1 MKRPRISTIKIEI
14 SSSDVKAKV
23 LIKTVQPVVVKDF
36 TFITP
41 NETLPGKC
49 FFTWIER
56 IKK

>member
-23 LIKTVQPVVVKDF
+23 LIKTTQPVVVKDF

-56 IKK
+56 TKK

>member
-1 MKRPRISTIKIEI
+1 MRSRITTIKMEI

-23 LIKTVQPVVVKDF
+23 LIKTVQPVLVKEF

-41 NETLPGKC
+41 KEELPGKC

>member
-56 IKK
+56 AEK